1 MRVTRSRTARL
12 LAAAGALSAAFAVI
26 NAPIAVAQPDL
37 TCSNGKVTFDG
48 TCVPPEDMN
57 NANVALGL
65 PQGTVNDVVPSL
77 NQGGFVDQGGGRWHR
92 WRPWRW
98 WRRRWGAR
106 TLSRLGA
113 RQCITPARHCRD
125 SPDTEVQHT

>member
-37 TCSNGKVTFDG
+37 ACSGGEVAFDG
-48 TCVPPEDMN
+48 SCVPPEDMN

-65 PQGTVNDVVPSL
+65 PRGTVNDVVPSL
-77 NQGGFVDQGGGRWHR
+77 NQGGYVDQGGGFA
-92 WRPWRW
+92 
-98 WRRRWGAR
+98 RRWLVASVAVVASAAAVGSMDAKPVGGAAMHYAEALQR
-106 TLSRLGA
+106 
-113 RQCITPARHCRD
+113 
-125 SPDTEVQHT
+125 

>member
-37 TCSNGKVTFDG
+37 ACSGGEAFDG
-48 TCVPPEDMN
+48 SCVPPEDMN

-77 NQGGFVDQGGGRWHR
+77 NQGGYVDQGGGGGIGGGGGGHGR
-92 WRPWRW
+92 
-98 WRRRWGAR
+98 
-106 TLSRLGA
+106 
-113 RQCITPARHCRD
+113 
-125 SPDTEVQHT
+125 

>member
-37 TCSNGKVTFDG
+37 TCSNGEVTFDG

-77 NQGGFVDQGGGRWHR
+77 NQGGFVDQGGGFDHGGGIGGGRGGGGGGGGEHGR
-92 WRPWRW
+92 
-98 WRRRWGAR
+98 
-106 TLSRLGA
+106 
-113 RQCITPARHCRD
+113 
-125 SPDTEVQHT
+125 